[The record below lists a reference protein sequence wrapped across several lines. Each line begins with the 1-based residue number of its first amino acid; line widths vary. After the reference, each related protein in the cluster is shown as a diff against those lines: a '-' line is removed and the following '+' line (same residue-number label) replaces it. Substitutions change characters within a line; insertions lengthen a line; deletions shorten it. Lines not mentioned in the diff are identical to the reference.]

1 MKTPTL
7 GRMALG
13 LATGAVGGALGAVF
27 AGLASSLLGALLGGV
42 AGVLF
47 VLLAGARATSPG
59 AGLLW
64 GLAFALLLWLAG
76 SAGVLSRWTAGPGA
90 ASGMLDAARSH
101 FPGLVALLLFLG
113 APLGLVLGAT
123 DRRRT
128 DGPRTPDH
136 QPRFSVARALTA
148 GGLAG
153 VIGGWAFS
161 LWMAKVNFFPLIAGL
176 VNSNSP
182 GVGLLLHFVIAL
194 IIGASFGL
202 LFQRDVR
209 GLGSCLGWGLGYGIF
224 WWFLGPLTILPLWQ
238 GHAPDWGFAHAQEL
252 FGSLVG
258 HIVYGLLVGVAYA
271 LADKLWVAFFIDSD
285 PINRQP
291 EGPGSRTLLSL
302 FWGAAAGLAG
312 GLVFW
317 PLIAA
322 VEGLP
327 RIATL
332 VGGDS
337 SAVGL
342 AVHLGIS
349 MVLGMGYGVLFE
361 RESPDRS
368 AALAWGL
375 FYGLTW
381 WFLGTLTLFPVWLG
395 GSFTWTSAAAAVALP
410 SLIGHL
416 IYGAVTA
423 SVFLLLERRHQD
435 WMRLDPRVVAREAR
449 LNRPA
454 GTPAPALWLFAL
466 GLGVLLPIILGQ

>member
-1 MKTPTL
+1 MRNL
-7 GRMALG
+7 VFSRMVLG
-13 LATGAVGGALGAVF
+13 LATGAVGGALGAF
-27 AGLASSLLGALLGGV
+27 AGSVSPPVGMMLGGV
-42 AGVLF
+42 GGLLF
-47 VLLAGARATSPG
+47 VLLAGTRATTPG

-64 GLAFALLLWLAG
+64 GLAFALILWLAG
-76 SAGVLSRWTAGPGA
+76 SVGPFA
-90 ASGMLDAARSH
+90 RPAENGMMEAARAH
-101 FPGLVALLLFLG
+101 FPGLVAGLLLLG

-123 DRRRT
+123 DRRRRDPARAT
-128 DGPRTPDH
+128 DH
-136 QPRFSVARALTA
+136 QPRFSVARALTG

-153 VIGGWAFS
+153 LVGGWAFS
-161 LWMAKVNFFPLIAGL
+161 LWMAKVDFFPLVAGL
-176 VNSNSP
+176 VNSSSP
-182 GVGLLLHFVIAL
+182 KVGLLLHFAFAF
-194 IIGASFGL
+194 IIGATFGL

-209 GLGSCLGWGLGYGIF
+209 GLGSCLGWGFGYGIF

-258 HIVYGLLVGVAYA
+258 HVVYGLLVGMVYA
-271 LADKLWVAFFIDSD
+271 ALDKLWVAFFIDSD

-291 EGPGSRTLLSL
+291 EGPGSRTLLAL
-302 FWGAAAGLAG
+302 LWGAAAGLAG

-337 SAVGL
+337 APVGL
-342 AVHLGIS
+342 AVHLAIS
-349 MVLGMGYGVLFE
+349 AALGMGYGVLFE
-361 RESPDRS
+361 RESPDRG
-368 AALAWGL
+368 AGVAWGL
-375 FYGLTW
+375 LYGLTW

-395 GSFTWTSAAAAVALP
+395 ASFTWTAAAAAAALP
-410 SLIGHL
+410 SLVGHL
-416 IYGAVTA
+416 LYGAVTA

-435 WMRLDPRVVAREAR
+435 WRRLDPRFVAREAR
-449 LNRPA
+449 LRRPA

-466 GLGVLLPIILGQ
+466 GLGVLLPILLGQ